1 MSTKKSVRLSDDAVR
16 LCHLISDHEVNFSRS
31 INVMADRY
39 KYIMEKSLPEL
50 SEGETLAL
58 CAMYN
63 GHAYHDDTQV
73 EVSAIGAMLHESF
86 EYDPNIAE
94 ILNQYSVDVDAF
106 AMRVL
111 KFSAAEKV
119 AILHMVQKFWGEPG
133 LNKKNNTFCIDRR

>member
-1 MSTKKSVRLSDDAVR
+1 MSIKKSVRLSDDVVKM
-16 LCHLISDHEVNFSRS
+16 CHLISDHEVNFSRS
-31 INVMADRY
+31 INIMVDRY

-63 GHAYHDDTQV
+63 GRVYHDDTQV

-86 EYDPNIAE
+86 EYDPNITE
-94 ILNQYSVDVDAF
+94 ILNQHNVDVDVF

-119 AILHMVQKFWGEPG
+119 AILHMAQKFWNEPRLKSMG
-133 LNKKNNTFCIDRR
+133 VIG